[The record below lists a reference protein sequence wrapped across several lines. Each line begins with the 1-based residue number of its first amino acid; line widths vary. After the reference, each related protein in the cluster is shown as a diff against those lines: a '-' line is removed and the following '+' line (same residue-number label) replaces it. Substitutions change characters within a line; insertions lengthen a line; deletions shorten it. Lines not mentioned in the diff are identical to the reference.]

1 MIYAVIDTNVVVSAL
16 ITKHRDSST
25 VKVLK
30 AVLEGKVVPVLN
42 NDILKEYDAVLRRKK
57 FHLDNNIID
66 RIVNYFRTFGINK
79 APVTSKI
86 KMPDEDDRVF
96 YEVSLSIEDSFL
108 VTGNLKSA
116 YRTCYSCITV
126 VCRRYL
132 PCTAVVGIF
141 VGAVLQGCRSDPG
154 AVGASS

>member
-30 AVLEGKVVPVLN
+30 ADLEGKVVPVLN

-108 VTGNLKSA
+108 VTGNLKHFPSSPKIISPA
-116 YRTCYSCITV
+116 DFAKLLDSIN
-126 VCRRYL
+126 
-132 PCTAVVGIF
+132 
-141 VGAVLQGCRSDPG
+141 LQ
-154 AVGASS
+154 

>member
-1 MIYAVIDTNVVVSAL
+1 M
-16 ITKHRDSST
+16 
-25 VKVLK
+25 
-30 AVLEGKVVPVLN
+30 LN

-108 VTGNLKSA
+108 VTGNLKHFPSSPKIISPA
-116 YRTCYSCITV
+116 DFAKLLDSIN
-126 VCRRYL
+126 
-132 PCTAVVGIF
+132 
-141 VGAVLQGCRSDPG
+141 LQ
-154 AVGASS
+154 